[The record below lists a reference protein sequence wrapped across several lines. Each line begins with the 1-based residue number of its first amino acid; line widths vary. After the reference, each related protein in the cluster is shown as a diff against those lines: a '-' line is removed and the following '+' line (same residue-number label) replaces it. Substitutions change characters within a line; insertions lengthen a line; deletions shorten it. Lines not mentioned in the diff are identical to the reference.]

1 MITDLENAQQ
11 LSDLLILDRL
21 GLQTYTTYLNRAQ
34 AARNAGDED
43 EAQFYAD
50 QADATQ
56 IAINEIHK
64 LRDKA
69 IAKALAEWAQ
79 LDILDFRLRVERLGL
94 TIPAP
99 ILRDMM
105 EEVTK

>member
-34 AARNAGDED
+34 AARNAGHE

-50 QADATQ
+50 QADATL

>member
-1 MITDLENAQQ
+1 MIIELENAQQ

-21 GLQTYTTYLNRAQ
+21 GLQTYTSYLNRAQ
-34 AARNAGDED
+34 DE

-50 QADATQ
+50 QAYATM

>member
-21 GLQTYTTYLNRAQ
+21 GLQTYTGYLNRAQ
-34 AARNAGDED
+34 AARNASDAN
-43 EAQFYAD
+43 EALFYAD
-50 QADATQ
+50 QADATL

-69 IAKALAEWAQ
+69 IVKALAEWAQ

>member
-1 MITDLENAQQ
+1 MITDLTNAQQ

-21 GLQTYTTYLNRAQ
+21 GLQTYTSYLDRAQ
-34 AARNAGDED
+34 AARNAGHED

-50 QADATQ
+50 RADATL
-56 IAINEIHK
+56 IATNEIHK

-69 IAKALAEWAQ
+69 IPKALTEWAQ

-94 TIPAP
+94 TIPAS

>member
-34 AARNAGDED
+34 AARNASDE

-50 QADATQ
+50 QADATL